1 MVAAAL
7 GLLLAV
13 TAGMVWEGGTP
24 VSPLRHLYLL
34 PVAWAALHGGA
45 RAGGFLGLMAGLFQV
60 PLVLPAI
67 ERAGLTGAA
76 VDGLVSLAMPPAVG
90 VLAGLLCDQSRA
102 RARRLAAL
110 LQIEQCLARED
121 PLSVRLDAVAAVVRR
136 GLNVARVGVLVGT
149 SAEAAALGSAPPGAR
164 LTPVSAAAWSLATG
178 RSVRSPDLAL
188 DGRFTVPG
196 PPAPAPRRGLVLPMD
211 AGAGPVGVLALE
223 WRGEVA
229 TGTTAAAA
237 EIALHLAL
245 GVENARLTL
254 RQRRFAEELEDKVA
268 AATRRLREID
278 QAKSEF
284 LSVVSHELRTPLT
297 ALEGF
302 AELLLTRAVPPE
314 RAARFLRHIH
324 AEARRLGRI
333 VAELLDLSR
342 LEVGVAPDLKREP
355 LDLAAHVERQIEL
368 FAGVHPTHRFRWE
381 AEGALPTLRAD
392 RDAVDRVLQ
401 NLLSNAVKYSPRGGE
416 IRVTARAGA
425 DGLVELRVEDEG
437 VGIPAAELPRI
448 FDKYVRIANQETASV
463 RGLGLGLSLVR
474 ALVEAHGGRIEVES
488 APGKGS
494 VFRVTLPA

>member
-1 MVAAAL
+1 
-7 GLLLAV
+7 
-13 TAGMVWEGGTP
+13 MVWEGGTP
-24 VSPLRHLYLL
+24 VSPLRHLYLV
-34 PVAWAALHGGA
+34 PVAWAAVRGGA
-45 RAGGFLGLMAGLFQV
+45 RAGGLLGLMAGFFQV
-60 PLVLPAI
+60 PIVLPAI

-76 VDGLVSLAMPPAVG
+76 VDGLVSLALPPAIG
-90 VLAGLLCDQSRA
+90 VIAGLLRDQSRA
-102 RARRLAAL
+102 RALRLAAL
-110 LQIEQCLARED
+110 LEIEQCLAREG
-121 PLSVRLDAVAAVVRR
+121 PLPARLDAVAAVVRR
-136 GLNVARVGVLVGT
+136 GLKAARVGVLVG
-149 SAEAAALGSAPPGAR
+149 AETPVLGSAPPGAT
-164 LTPVSAAAWSLATG
+164 LTPGSAAAWSLATG
-178 RSVRSPDLAL
+178 RVVRSPDLAT
-188 DGRFTVPG
+188 DGRFVLTG
-196 PPAPAPRRGLVLPMD
+196 PPAPSPRRGLILPMD

-229 TGTTAAAA
+229 TGTDAAAA

-245 GVENARLTL
+245 GVENARLAL
-254 RQRRFAEELEDKVA
+254 RQRRFAQELEDKVA

-278 QAKSEF
+278 RAKSEF

-302 AELLLTRAVPPE
+302 AELLLTRAVPAE

-368 FAGVHPTHRFRWE
+368 FAGVHPAHRFRWE
-381 AEGALPTLRAD
+381 AEGLLPTVRAD
-392 RDAVDRVLQ
+392 RDALDRVLQ

-416 IRVTARAGA
+416 VRVTARAEAG
-425 DGLVELRVEDEG
+425 GLLELRVEDHG

-448 FDKYVRIANQETASV
+448 FDKYVRISNQETASV

-474 ALVEAHGGRIEVES
+474 ALVEAHGGKIEVES
-488 APGKGS
+488 EPGKGS
-494 VFRVTLPA
+494 VFRVLLPA

>member
-1 MVAAAL
+1 MTAAL
-7 GLLLAV
+7 GVLLAI
-13 TAGMVWEGGTP
+13 TAAMAWQGVVPM
-24 VSPLRHLYLL
+24 SPLRHLYLV
-34 PVAWAALHGGA
+34 PVAWAALRGGA
-45 RAGGFLGLMAGLFQV
+45 RAGGLLGLMAAFFQM

-76 VDGLVSLAMPPAVG
+76 VEGLVSLALPPAVG
-90 VLAGLLCDQSRA
+90 VLAGVLRDESRA
-102 RARRLAAL
+102 RARRLEAL
-110 LQIEQCLARED
+110 IEIERCLAREA
-121 PLSVRLDAVAAVVRR
+121 PLPLRLDAAAAVVRR
-136 GLNVARVGVLVGT
+136 GLHATRVGVLVGT
-149 SAEAAALGSAPPGAR
+149 SAETPALGSAPPGAT
-164 LTPVSAAAWSLATG
+164 LTPGSAAAWSLSTG
-178 RSVRSPDLAL
+178 RSVRSPDLAT
-188 DGRFTVPG
+188 DGRFTLDG
-196 PPAPAPRRGLVLPMD
+196 SPAPAPRRGLILPMD
-211 AGAGPVGVLALE
+211 AGAGPVGALAVE

-229 TGTTAAAA
+229 AGTDAAAA

-245 GVENARLTL
+245 GIENARLTL

-324 AEARRLGRI
+324 VEARRLGRI

-355 LDLAAHVERQIEL
+355 LELATHVERQLEL
-368 FAGVHPTHRFRWE
+368 FAGVHPAHRFSWK
-381 AEGALPTLRAD
+381 AEGVLPALRAD
-392 RDAVDRVLQ
+392 RDALDRVLQ

-416 IRVTARAGA
+416 VRVAARSAA

-437 VGIPAAELPRI
+437 VGIPTTELPRI
-448 FDKYVRIANQETASV
+448 FDKYVRIATQETTSV

-474 ALVEAHGGRIEVES
+474 ALVEAHGGRIDVES
-488 APGKGS
+488 EPGKGS
-494 VFRVTLPA
+494 IFRVILPA

>member
-24 VSPLRHLYLL
+24 VSPLRHLYLV

-76 VDGLVSLAMPPAVG
+76 VEGLVSLAMPPAVG

-196 PPAPAPRRGLVLPMD
+196 PPAPAPLRGLILPMD

-229 TGTTAAAA
+229 TGTAAAAA

-324 AEARRLGRI
+324 VEARRLGRI

-368 FAGVHPTHRFRWE
+368 FAGVHPAHRFRWE
-381 AEGALPTLRAD
+381 ADDALPTLRAD

-437 VGIPAAELPRI
+437 VGIAAAELPRI

>member
-1 MVAAAL
+1 M
-7 GLLLAV
+7 
-13 TAGMVWEGGTP
+13 
-24 VSPLRHLYLL
+24 SPLRHLYLI
-34 PVAWAALHGGA
+34 PVAWAALRGGA
-45 RAGGFLGLMAGLFQV
+45 RAGGLLGLMAGFFQV

-76 VDGLVSLAMPPAVG
+76 VEGLVSLALPPAVG
-90 VLAGLLCDQSRA
+90 VIAGMLRDESRA

-110 LQIEQCLARED
+110 LEIEQCLAREA
-121 PLSVRLDAVAAVVRR
+121 PLPVRLDGVAAVVRR
-136 GLNVARVGVLVGT
+136 GLKAARVGVLVGT
-149 SAEAAALGSAPPGAR
+149 TGDAPALGSAPPGAR
-164 LTPVSAAAWSLATG
+164 LAPGSAADWSLTTA
-178 RSVRSPDLAL
+178 RPVRSADLAS
-188 DGRFTVPG
+188 DARFTLAG
-196 PPAPAPRRGLVLPMD
+196 PAAPSPRRGLILPMD
-211 AGAGPVGVLALE
+211 AGAGTVGVLALE
-223 WRGEVA
+223 WQGEVA
-229 TGTTAAAA
+229 AGTDAAAA

-245 GVENARLTL
+245 GVENARLTM
-254 RQRRFAEELEDKVA
+254 RQRRFAGELEDKVA

-342 LEVGVAPDLKREP
+342 LEVGVSPDLKREP
-355 LDLAAHVERQIEL
+355 IDLAAHVERQLEL
-368 FAGVHPTHRFRWE
+368 FAGVHPGHRFSWKV
-381 AEGALPTLRAD
+381 EGPLPAIRAD
-392 RDAVDRVLQ
+392 RDALDRVLQ

-416 IRVTARAGA
+416 VRVAARAAA

-437 VGIPAAELPRI
+437 VGIPARDIPRI

-488 APGKGS
+488 EAGKGS
-494 VFRVTLPA
+494 IFRVILPV

>member
-1 MVAAAL
+1 VVAAAL

-13 TAGMVWEGGTP
+13 TAAMVWEGGTP
-24 VSPLRHLYLL
+24 PSPLRHLYLV
-34 PVAWAALHGGA
+34 PVVWAALHGGA
-45 RAGGFLGLMAGLFQV
+45 RAGGVLGLMAGFVQV

-67 ERAGLTGAA
+67 ERAGLTGSA
-76 VDGLVSLAMPPAVG
+76 VEGLVSLAMPPAAG
-90 VLAGLLCDQSRA
+90 VLAGLLRDQSRA
-102 RARRLAAL
+102 RARRLSAL
-110 LQIEQCLARED
+110 LEVERCLSREE
-121 PLSVRLDAVAAVVRR
+121 PLAARLDAVAAVVRG
-136 GLNVARVGVLVGT
+136 GLSAARVGVLVGMST
-149 SAEAAALGSAPPGAR
+149 EAAALGSVPAGAT
-164 LTPVSAAAWSLATG
+164 LGAGSAAAWALSTG
-178 RSVRSPDLAL
+178 RSVRSQDLGT
-188 DGRFTVPG
+188 DRRFTLAG
-196 PPAPAPRRGLVLPMD
+196 SPAPTPRRGLILPMD
-211 AGAGPVGVLALE
+211 AGAGSVGVLALE

-229 TGTTAAAA
+229 TGTAAAAA
-237 EIALHLAL
+237 EFALHLAL

-284 LSVVSHELRTPLT
+284 LTVVSHELRTPLT

-324 AEARRLGRI
+324 VEAQRLGRI
-333 VAELLDLSR
+333 VAELLDVSR

-355 LDLAAHVERQIEL
+355 LELAAHVERQIEL
-368 FAGVHPTHRFRWE
+368 FAGVHPAHRFHWE
-381 AEGALPTLRAD
+381 AEGARPPLLAD
-392 RDAVDRVLQ
+392 RDALDRILQ

-416 IRVTARAGA
+416 VRVSARAAA
-425 DGLVELRVEDEG
+425 DRFVELRVEDQG

-448 FDKYVRIANQETASV
+448 FDKYVRIANQDTASV

-488 APGKGS
+488 EPGTGS
-494 VFRVTLPA
+494 VFRVFLPA

>member
-1 MVAAAL
+1 V
-7 GLLLAV
+7 LAV
-13 TAGMVWEGGTP
+13 TAALVWEGGAP
-24 VSPLRHLYLL
+24 MSPLRHLYLI
-34 PVAWAALHGGA
+34 PVAWAALRGGA
-45 RAGGFLGLMAGLFQV
+45 RAGGLLGLMAGFFQV

-76 VDGLVSLAMPPAVG
+76 VEGLVSLALPPAVG
-90 VLAGLLCDQSRA
+90 VIAGMLRDESRA

-110 LQIEQCLARED
+110 LEIEQCLAREA
-121 PLSVRLDAVAAVVRR
+121 PLPVRLDGVAAVVRR
-136 GLNVARVGVLVGT
+136 GLKAARVGVLVGT
-149 SAEAAALGSAPPGAR
+149 SADAPALGSAPVGATLAPR
-164 LTPVSAAAWSLATG
+164 SAADWSLTTG
-178 RSVRSPDLAL
+178 CPVRSPDLAT
-188 DGRFTVPG
+188 DRRFTLAG
-196 PPAPAPRRGLVLPMD
+196 PPAPSPQRGLVLPMD

-223 WRGEVA
+223 WRGEVP
-229 TGTTAAAA
+229 TGTDAAAA

-245 GVENARLTL
+245 GVENARLTM
-254 RQRRFAEELEDKVA
+254 RQRRFAGELEDKVA

-278 QAKSEF
+278 RAKSEF

-342 LEVGVAPDLKREP
+342 LEVGVSPDLKREP
-355 LDLAAHVERQIEL
+355 IELAAHVERQLEL
-368 FAGVHPTHRFRWE
+368 FAGVHPEHRFSWKV
-381 AEGALPTLRAD
+381 EGALPAIRAD
-392 RDAVDRVLQ
+392 RDALDRVLQ

-416 IRVTARAGA
+416 VRVAARAA
-425 DGLVELRVEDEG
+425 TEGLVELRVEDEG
-437 VGIPAAELPRI
+437 VGIPARDIPRI

-488 APGKGS
+488 EAGKGS
-494 VFRVTLPA
+494 IFRVILPV